1 MALIDQF
8 LDDRLRAKM
17 DDPDDVDY
25 MSVIVPGDLD
35 PFDRHY
41 RFSIY
46 IDAELR
52 LAGLGCSVGGGT
64 LFSDEDED
72 GESEILFCV
81 LDVDATDVDRARA
94 LLRLHLPELGCPE
107 GTLIQY
113 GENLE
118 DRYDGSDWELEQQ
131 RTISED

>member
-1 MALIDQF
+1 MKIERF
-8 LDDRLRAKM
+8 LEGLHEKM
-17 DDPDDVDY
+17 RDPDDVDY

-41 RFSIY
+41 RFSIH

-64 LFSDEDED
+64 MFSEEDED

-81 LDVDATDVDRARA
+81 LDVDATDVDGART

-107 GTLIQY
+107 DTMIQY
-113 GENLE
+113 GEDLE
-118 DRYDGSDWELEQQ
+118 DRYDGEDWILAQP
-131 RTISED
+131 RTITDD

>member
-1 MALIDQF
+1 MKIERF
-8 LDDRLRAKM
+8 LEGLHEKM
-17 DDPDDVDY
+17 RDPDDVDY

-41 RFSIY
+41 RFSIH

-64 LFSDEDED
+64 MFSEEDED

-81 LDVDATDVDRARA
+81 LDVDATDVDGART

-107 GTLIQY
+107 DTMIQY
-113 GENLE
+113 GEDLE
-118 DRYDGSDWELEQQ
+118 DRYDGEDWLLAQP
-131 RTISED
+131 RTIMDD

>member
-1 MALIDQF
+1 MIERFLQDIDAM
-8 LDDRLRAKM
+8 LE
-17 DDPDDVDY
+17 DPDDVSY
-25 MSVIVPGDLD
+25 MTVVVPGDLD

-41 RFSIY
+41 RFSIH

-64 LFSDEDED
+64 LFSEEDED
-72 GESEILFCV
+72 GESAILFCV
-81 LDVDATDVDRARA
+81 CDVDATDVDGARA

-113 GENLE
+113 GEDHE
-118 DRYDGSDWELEQQ
+118 DRYDGESWVLAQP
-131 RTISED
+131 RTITDD

>member
-1 MALIDQF
+1 M
-8 LDDRLRAKM
+8 R
-17 DDPDDVDY
+17 DPDDVNY

-41 RFSIY
+41 RFSIH

-64 LFSDEDED
+64 MFSEEDED

-81 LDVDATDVDRARA
+81 LDVDATDVDGART

-107 GTLIQY
+107 DTMIQY
-113 GENLE
+113 GEDLE
-118 DRYDGSDWELEQQ
+118 DRYDGEDWILAQP
-131 RTISED
+131 RTITDD

>member
-1 MALIDQF
+1 MKIERF
-8 LDDRLRAKM
+8 LEGLQEKM
-17 DDPDDVDY
+17 RDPDDVDY

-41 RFSIY
+41 RFSIH

-64 LFSDEDED
+64 MFSEEDED

-81 LDVDATDVDRARA
+81 LDVDATDVDGART

-107 GTLIQY
+107 DTMIQY
-113 GENLE
+113 GEDLE
-118 DRYDGSDWELEQQ
+118 DRYDGEDWILAQP
-131 RTISED
+131 RTITDD

>member
-17 DDPDDVDY
+17 EDRDDVDY

-41 RFSIY
+41 RFSIH

-64 LFSDEDED
+64 LMSEEDED
-72 GESEILFCV
+72 GESVILFCV
-81 LDVDATDVDRARA
+81 CDVDATDIDGARA

-113 GENLE
+113 GGALE
-118 DRYDGSDWELEQQ
+118 DRFDGNDWKLAQP

>member
-1 MALIDQF
+1 MIDRF
-8 LDDRLRAKM
+8 LEGLHEKM
-17 DDPDDVDY
+17 QDPDDVDY

-41 RFSIY
+41 RFSIHV
-46 IDAELR
+46 DAELR

-64 LFSDEDED
+64 LFSEEDED

-81 LDVDATDVDRARA
+81 LDVDATDIDGARA
-94 LLRLHLPELGCPE
+94 LLRLHLPELGCPD

-113 GENLE
+113 AEDLE
-118 DRYDGSDWELEQQ
+118 DRYDGENWLLAQP